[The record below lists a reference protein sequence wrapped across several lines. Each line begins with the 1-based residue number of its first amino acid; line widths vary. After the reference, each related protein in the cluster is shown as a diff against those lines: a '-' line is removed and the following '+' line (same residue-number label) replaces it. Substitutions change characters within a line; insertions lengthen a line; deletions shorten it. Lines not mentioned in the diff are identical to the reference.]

1 MRRPLGV
8 TIIAILTAIVGVA
21 SFIAGVS
28 LVILGISLSMS
39 DSQMSTESNPLGS
52 VFGPI
57 FGLLSAGIGSV
68 WLEIGIGYVIMSYG
82 LFKSKGW
89 AWTITIILS
98 IISIAISIIFGITGG
113 VLSLSNVNTMDGSNS
128 LLSGIIV
135 TIIGIAIDVV
145 IIYYLCRPN
154 VKAFFGKTTSQQL

>member
-1 MRRPLGV
+1 
-8 TIIAILTAIVGVA
+8 
-21 SFIAGVS
+21 
-28 LVILGISLSMS
+28 
-39 DSQMSTESNPLGS
+39 
-52 VFGPI
+52 
-57 FGLLSAGIGSV
+57 
-68 WLEIGIGYVIMSYG
+68 MSYG

-154 VKAFFGKTTSQQL
+154 VKAFFGKTTSEEPQDHNSETKIKNIDLDYDRDVIVSCNAQKRGN